1 MTWHDKFYREFD
13 RHKTYDLP
21 LVLIFFLLHLLFKV
35 FDGNDCANNPC
46 EGGAT
51 CVDGNFNFTCVCS
64 NGTLGD
70 QCQCKYSYLNC
81 LSMNIKPLVWSFGYN
96 LVLQISFWT
105 QNVTVIYKCL
115 LLTGVVSTV
124 PHVCPTNK
132 SQSNLNLFLMLQMF
146 SLSKLNKPAASICI
160 ISRYGPLLPE

>member
-1 MTWHDKFYREFD
+1 MTWHDQFYREFD

-21 LVLIFFLLHLLFKV
+21 LVLIFFIAFTFEV

-51 CVDGNFNFTCVCS
+51 CVDGNFNFTCVCP

-70 QCQCKYSYLNC
+70 QCQCKYPCLNC
-81 LSMNIKPLVWSFGYN
+81 LSMNLKPLVWSFGYN

-105 QNVTVIYKCL
+105 QN
-115 LLTGVVSTV
+115 VSTV

-160 ISRYGPLLPE
+160 IFRYGPLLPE